1 MPQYTKSKKTASP
14 QNEFEPVSPSF
25 GSLDVAKLAGISL
38 RQLQWWDEESVVSPL
53 QSEHRRIYRFDET
66 VLTMLVAGLRSRGIS
81 LQRVRW
87 FLPHLRK
94 RVGDWDTTGDLYLIT
109 DGRSAVFESEDESVI
124 LQASA
129 APGGVFVLSLGDI
142 TGLIREYTIQTERHS
157 VLRRTGVS
165 PQRGLRNHPAVR
177 S

>member
-38 RQLQWWDEESVVSPL
+38 RQLQWWDEANVVSPL

-81 LQRVRW
+81 LQRVRRL
-87 FLPHLRK
+87 LPSLK
-94 RVGDWDTTGDLYLIT
+94 KGAELATLGNVYLVT
-109 DGRSAVFESEDESVI
+109 DGRSALLEHVEELVI
-124 LQASA
+124 SACVEASS
-129 APGGVFVLSLGDI
+129 GVFVISLGDI
-142 TGLIREYTIQTERHS
+142 TGLIREYKVNTERYS